1 MPHVKIGIGKSD
13 FSEIRKDKN
22 YYIDK
27 TELIYDLIYH
37 SSHYKLLYLSRP
49 RRFGKTLTMS
59 MLESFFDINK
69 KSSALFDG
77 LNITKHR
84 DFCKEWMNQVPV
96 LFISFKDVEALSYN
110 EAYNMLKARVSD
122 ICKKYSGLLDS
133 DRINPG
139 DSEIFQRLMYKEA
152 GEEEIKNS
160 LLTIMRMM
168 YDVYKKQVILLID
181 EYDVP
186 LAKASE
192 NHYYEEM
199 LNIIRGIMSIA
210 VKDNTYLKFSVVT
223 GCLRIAKESIFTGA
237 NNFASYSVLDDAFSE
252 YFGFTEMEVKDL
264 LTALQAEDKLP
275 LMKNWYDGYHFGRHS
290 VYCPWDVMNYAA
302 ALLKNKDAVPKNYW
316 KNSSHNGIILT
327 FVERTDFDV
336 TDKFESLLNGGTVTE
351 NISDELTY
359 DTLHES
365 EENLW
370 SVLLMTGYL
379 TASESVSDEGPVS
392 LKIPNKEIANIFE
405 EKVTLFFENT
415 MNRNVQKELIS
426 ALWEKKDKK
435 ASELLSDLLWETI
448 SYNDYHENY
457 YHAFITGIFTRQ
469 SYSVK
474 SNQENGLGRTD
485 IIIRDRKN
493 RRAIIIET
501 KKSKSKEQMEKS
513 CMEGLE
519 QIKEKEYI
527 KGLDGYRTILY
538 YGIAF
543 YQKTALVICQVAE

>member
-1 MPHVKIGIGKSD
+1 
-13 FSEIRKDKN
+13 
-22 YYIDK
+22 
-27 TELIYDLIYH
+27 
-37 SSHYKLLYLSRP
+37 
-49 RRFGKTLTMS
+49 
-59 MLESFFDINK
+59 
-69 KSSALFDG
+69 
-77 LNITKHR
+77 
-84 DFCKEWMNQVPV
+84 
-96 LFISFKDVEALSYN
+96 
-110 EAYNMLKARVSD
+110 
-122 ICKKYSGLLDS
+122 
-133 DRINPG
+133 
-139 DSEIFQRLMYKEA
+139 
-152 GEEEIKNS
+152 
-160 LLTIMRMM
+160 
-168 YDVYKKQVILLID
+168 
-181 EYDVP
+181 
-186 LAKASE
+186 
-192 NHYYEEM
+192 
-199 LNIIRGIMSIA
+199 
-210 VKDNTYLKFSVVT
+210 
-223 GCLRIAKESIFTGA
+223 
-237 NNFASYSVLDDAFSE
+237 
-252 YFGFTEMEVKDL
+252 
-264 LTALQAEDKLP
+264 
-275 LMKNWYDGYHFGRHS
+275 
-290 VYCPWDVMNYAA
+290 
-302 ALLKNKDAVPKNYW
+302 
-316 KNSSHNGIILT
+316 
-327 FVERTDFDV
+327 
-336 TDKFESLLNGGTVTE
+336 
-351 NISDELTY
+351 
-359 DTLHES
+359 
-365 EENLW
+365 
-370 SVLLMTGYL
+370 MTGYL

-457 YHAFITGIFTRQ
+457 YHAFITGIFAGQ